1 MKVIIN
7 IQEIKGYQKLIS
19 LDYIRQMTR
28 KMKKHMQLNKN
39 SNNCIVVLSG
49 SQDLSNLKLVG
60 NNLQTIIL

>member
-39 SNNCIVVLSG
+39 SNKCIVVLSS